1 MAKWVRV
8 AATLV
13 ICPLILA
20 ACGRGA
26 QPDGLPPIPPT
37 NNGCPA
43 SESQITD
50 NGSLTTLKPH
60 GPACIDV
67 TEFQFLGTGH
77 QTAVDLEKSRAGGIA
92 DLSYDH
98 FTGELKP
105 INGAR
110 VALYAKDSGWWGDEP
125 RKRSDYPGEQ
135 ECRGKRAEG
144 QNVFSADDLKAK
156 FSIFCIKTAEG
167 HDGFLLIRPVAEQS
181 PDAYY
186 VYAYVWVR

>member
-1 MAKWVRV
+1 MCKRIRV
-8 AATLV
+8 TAALV

-20 ACGRGA
+20 ACSLGA
-26 QPDGLPPIPPT
+26 RPDGLPSPPRDADGSAPGT
-37 NNGCPA
+37 G
-43 SESQITD
+43 
-50 NGSLTTLKPH
+50 NGSSTTLTAH
-60 GPACIDV
+60 GPARIDV
-67 TEFQFLGTGH
+67 KEFQFQETSLE
-77 QTAVDLEKSRAGGIA
+77 TAVDLERSPAGGIA

-125 RKRSDYPGEQ
+125 SKRSDYPGEE
-135 ECRGKRAEG
+135 ECRGNRAEG

-156 FSIFCIKTAEG
+156 FSIFCIKTAEN
-167 HDGFLLIRPVAEQS
+167 HDGFLLIRPVAEAK

-186 VYAYVWVR
+186 VYTYTWVR